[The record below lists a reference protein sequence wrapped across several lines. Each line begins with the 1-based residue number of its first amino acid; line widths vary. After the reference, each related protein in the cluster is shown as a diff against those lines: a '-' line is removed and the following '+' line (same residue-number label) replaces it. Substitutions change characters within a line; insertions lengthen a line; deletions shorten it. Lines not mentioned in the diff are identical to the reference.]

1 MARRGYE
8 VCSALVFTKTPSL
21 VGQRCCVVEWRRPC
35 DAAAR
40 AGRGRRRRRAPYPAA
55 GRPLHRRSAWLFN
68 VCYLKDA
75 NILLITK
82 IESQLSGQIYP
93 PLEQV
98 EWEDSLT
105 TVSQGLAARRGKI
118 YRKGCYWGED
128 FILAS
133 PNLKN
138 RRPVNTLTY
147 VELLSLPRDRFFALL
162 QDFPEQ
168 YYVVRTREPA
178 RRSNI
183 STSTGLSPRTFA
195 RSTGGA
201 RASGREPRRTRD
213 RACVTFCPAQVRAAV
228 PALRRHPLH
237 RVARAERR
245 LRGPR

>member
-1 MARRGYE
+1 MSPALRGKA
-8 VCSALVFTKTPSL
+8 V
-21 VGQRCCVVEWRRPC
+21 
-35 DAAAR
+35 
-40 AGRGRRRRRAPYPAA
+40 
-55 GRPLHRRSAWLFN
+55 HRRSAWLFN

-168 YYVVRTREPA
+168 YYVVRTRETA

-183 STSTGLSPRTFA
+183 STSTRRAVSPRTFA

-201 RASGREPRRTRD
+201 RASERETE
-213 RACVTFCPAQVRAAV
+213 
-228 PALRRHPLH
+228 
-237 RVARAERR
+237 RV
-245 LRGPR
+245 